1 MAERFVVTR
10 LADVEPI
17 TVAGGLHWRPL
28 RRSLGV
34 QAFGINAYVANAP
47 GDDVVESHTE
57 ETLGHE
63 ELYVVVTGHATFVL
77 DDQTIDAP
85 SGTLVYIADP
95 ATRRH
100 AVAREAGTTVV
111 AIGGKPGSAYSPSP
125 WESTFAV
132 ERFRDTEQYAAGAAE
147 LEAALDLHPGNA
159 EILYQLGC
167 WQALAGRADDAIAN
181 VRAAIERD
189 ERYRE
194 LARTDSDLDTV
205 RELLTPDP

>member
-1 MAERFVVTR
+1 MAEGFVVTR

-17 TVAGGLHWRPL
+17 TVAGGLNWRPL

-34 QAFGINAYVANAP
+34 QAFGINAFVAHAA
-47 GDDVVESHTE
+47 GDVVVESHTE
-57 ETLGHE
+57 DALGHE

-77 DDQTIDAP
+77 DDQTVDAP

-95 ATRRH
+95 TTRRH
-100 AVAREAGTTVV
+100 AVARETGTTVV
-111 AIGGKPGSAYSPSP
+111 AVGGKAGSAYAPSP

-132 ERFRDTEQYAAGAAE
+132 ERFRDAQQYAAGAAE
-147 LEAALDLHPGNA
+147 LEAALELHPGSA

-167 WQALAGRADDAIAN
+167 WQALAGRAGDAIAN

-205 RELLTPDP
+205 RDRLG